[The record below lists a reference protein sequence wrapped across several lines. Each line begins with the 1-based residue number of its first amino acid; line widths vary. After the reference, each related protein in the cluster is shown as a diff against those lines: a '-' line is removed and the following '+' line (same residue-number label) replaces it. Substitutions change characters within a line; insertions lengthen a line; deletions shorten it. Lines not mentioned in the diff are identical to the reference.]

1 MNKIL
6 IIQTAFIGDV
16 ILATPLIEKLHEFYP
31 GSKIDFLLRKG
42 NEGLFN
48 EHPKLNNV
56 IIWDKKKEKYV
67 GLLKLIKQIRTE
79 QYDLVVNL
87 QRFAAS
93 GLLTILSNG
102 KQRIGFDKN
111 PFSFGFTD
119 KVKHEI
125 GNGLHETVRNLK
137 LIRQLTGQKYYR
149 PKLYPT
155 LEDEEKVKSLKV
167 DDYICIAPTSVW
179 FTKQYPENKWLE
191 LIERIDSSTTIYL
204 LGAPSDS
211 STAEQLKEKSGRSN
225 AINLCGELGFLASA
239 ALMKGAKMNYVN
251 DSAPMHMASAVNA
264 PTTAIYCSTMPS
276 FGFGPLSSVSYVV
289 EVADKLPCRP
299 CGLHGLKSCPLKH
312 YKCAQN
318 IDTSAI
324 PLPKN

>member
-16 ILATPLIEKLHEFYP
+16 ILATPLIEKLYEFYP
-31 GSKIDFLLRKG
+31 EAKIDFLLRKG
-42 NEGLFN
+42 NEALFN
-48 EHPKLNNV
+48 EHPKLNKV
-56 IIWDKKKEKYV
+56 IVWDKKKKKYV
-67 GLLKLIKQIRTE
+67 GMIKIIGRLRAE
-79 QYDLVVNL
+79 NYDLVINL

-93 GLLTILSNG
+93 GLMTILSNG

-155 LEDEEKVKSLKV
+155 FEDEEKVKPLKV
-167 DDYICIAPTSVW
+167 DKYICIAPTSVW
-179 FTKQYPENKWLE
+179 YTKQYPENKWLE

-204 LGAPSDS
+204 LGAPSDKVA
-211 STAEQLKEKSGRSN
+211 AEQLKEKSGRSN
-225 AINLCGELGFLASA
+225 AVNLCGELGFLASA

-264 PTTAIYCSTMPS
+264 PTTAIFCSTLPS
-276 FGFGPLSSVSYVV
+276 FGFGPLATISHVV
-289 EVADKLPCRP
+289 EIEERLTCRP
-299 CGLHGLKSCPLKH
+299 CGLHGLKDCPLKH
-312 YKCAQN
+312 FNCAQK
-318 IDTSAI
+318 IDSSSI
-324 PLPKN
+324 PLPV